1 MGLVA
6 DIASRPTYTPP
17 VSPGLLSGLAG
28 IVGGAAGAVGA
39 ATAAAAPRAIT
50 DPPPRFDA
58 SDLYH
63 STGPTA
69 ADIKQDS
76 LGDCF
81 FVATLG
87 AIADQQPQVI
97 RDAISYDAS
106 TESFDV
112 TLHDGGTPV
121 TINVTQ
127 QELEYNLSRAG
138 GSLVDNTG
146 HDTGIW
152 PAVMETAYAKMND
165 SNPADGL
172 KQGFDVINGGG
183 KARDALEV
191 ITGDRG
197 TDLTYDK
204 GFFESQ
210 GDAVDRLAKQAQAA
224 LGVGRPLT
232 LSTDPE
238 SRSLL
243 ERIKGDEGT
252 QDGLVDNHVY
262 VVESVENVDGEWQV
276 TLRNP
281 WGTNNGV
288 GEGYDTGSASITV
301 PLERLVETGGLEYF
315 NAGAL

>member
-6 DIASRPTYTPP
+6 DIASRTSYQPAMF
-17 VSPGLLSGLAG
+17 PGLPFGLTNLF
-28 IVGGAAGAVGA
+28 GGAIGVAGATSA
-39 ATAAAAPRAIT
+39 SRALT
-50 DPPPRFDA
+50 DTPPRFDA
-58 SDLYH
+58 GDLYY
-63 STGPTA
+63 STGPSS

-87 AIADQQPQVI
+87 AIADQQPQTI
-97 RDAISYDAS
+97 RDAISYDAD
-106 TESFDV
+106 TGSFNV
-112 TLHDGGTPV
+112 TLYDGGKPV

-127 QELEYNLSRAG
+127 QELEYNLSRGG
-138 GSLVDNTG
+138 GSLVDNKTT
-146 HDTGIW
+146 DIGIW

-183 KARDALEV
+183 KARDAMEV
-191 ITGDRG
+191 VTGDRG
-197 TDLTYDK
+197 TDITYDK
-204 GFFESQ
+204 GFFEDKN
-210 GDAVDRLAKQAQAA
+210 DAIDRLAKQAQAA

-243 ERIKGDEGT
+243 ERIKGDDGT

-288 GEGYDTGSASITV
+288 SEGYDAQPASITV
-301 PLERLVETGGLEYF
+301 PLERLVDTGGLEYF